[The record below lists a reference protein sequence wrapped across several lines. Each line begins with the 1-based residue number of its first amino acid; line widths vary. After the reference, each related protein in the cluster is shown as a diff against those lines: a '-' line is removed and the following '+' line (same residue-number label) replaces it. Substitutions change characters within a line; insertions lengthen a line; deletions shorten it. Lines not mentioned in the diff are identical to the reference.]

1 MPVAQAIA
9 QLPNGKDPA
18 ITRLAA
24 CMLAVTA
31 APPQADWVGS
41 AAETFGYWLADARD
55 PADEQI
61 RRLLLAACCDSV
73 AGTLQRHHIGGLM
86 SHVKQLYIWTVKHL

>member
-9 QLPNGKDPA
+9 QLPDDPDPVY
-18 ITRLAA
+18 TRLAA
-24 CMLAVTA
+24 SMLAVTA
-31 APPQADWVGS
+31 APPQADWVMS
-41 AAETFGYWLADARD
+41 AAETFGNWLTGARD
-55 PADEQI
+55 HADERI
-61 RRLLLAACCDSV
+61 RRLLLAACCDAV